1 MGINFIMSAVRNER
15 IKEKLDEYTKGN
27 IPSVTEYGM
36 GQRFI
41 W

>member
-1 MGINFIMSAVRNER
+1 MGTNFIMSAVRNER
-15 IKEKLDEYTKGN
+15 IKEKLGEYAKGN
-27 IPSVTEYGM
+27 ILSVTEYGM